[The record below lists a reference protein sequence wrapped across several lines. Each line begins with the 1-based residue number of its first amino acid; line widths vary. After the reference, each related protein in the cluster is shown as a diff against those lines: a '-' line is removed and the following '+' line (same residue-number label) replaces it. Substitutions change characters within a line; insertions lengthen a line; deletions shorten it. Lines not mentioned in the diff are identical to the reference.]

1 MIDEKKQKKQL
12 SAISNFRN
20 KNEKASW
27 MRKKRNLETLVE
39 EISLL
44 EDDLRAITQQKQEII
59 DKINVI
65 RDEMIVECIHPL
77 DYLVHH
83 GTYVICRFCETK
95 LRMVE

>member
-1 MIDEKKQKKQL
+1 MVDEKKQKKQL
-12 SAISNFRN
+12 SAVSNFRN

-39 EISLL
+39 ELSPL
-44 EDDLRAITQQKQEII
+44 EVEFRSVAQLKEEII
-59 DKINVI
+59 DKINEI
-65 RDEMIVECIHPL
+65 RDEMVVECIHPL

-83 GTYVICRFCETK
+83 GTFITCRFCETK

>member
-1 MIDEKKQKKQL
+1 MVDEKKQKKQL

-39 EISLL
+39 ELTPL
-44 EDDLRAITQQKQEII
+44 EEELRTITQTKEEII
-59 DKINVI
+59 DKINAI

-83 GTYVICRFCETK
+83 GTHVVCRFCETK